1 MKKLIKF
8 TLVLLLA
15 TFIISCSTDEQ
26 FIKTSN
32 ERTGIQTNNPDLV
45 ITEQEYDWAF
55 RPNGF
60 GIRIPFY
67 NDGTYRVEYKAKTF
81 GGTEMD
87 TVFTYSCPIANIA
100 QQMADG
106 STDFVV
112 NKEEDGFVNGSGGYN
127 FEGMLS
133 ITTFQNGLPVGEVIK
148 QTFDVTPT
156 HTKLD
161 FNYLLENYYEEP
173 FMAIPA
179 RTADMYTN
187 RAVVRSGKQVV
198 VIEVNPNLLINES
211 NYENNISTLPIN
223 VTITGT
229 DNNFLGTAVLDLSA
243 LAENQTIPPS
253 DLRAPRSRNKG
264 KTYVALDWNCPYHA
278 HRPTPESEPI
288 YVKHYFTVKRNGVA
302 IATNLEHSEFTD
314 VINGNPQTINYT
326 ITTTTGLGESVQ
338 ASIIVTR

>member
-1 MKKLIKF
+1 MKKL
-8 TLVLLLA
+8 LLIPILLML
-15 TFIISCSTDEQ
+15 ISCSVDEQ
-26 FIKTSN
+26 VLKQEARI
-32 ERTGIQTNNPDLV
+32 GIQTNTPDLIIV
-45 ITEQEYDWAF
+45 EKEFDWAF

-81 GGTEMD
+81 GGTELD

-100 QQMADG
+100 EQRADG
-106 STDFVV
+106 TTDFVV
-112 NKEEDGFVNGSGGYN
+112 NKEEDGFQNGSGGYD

-148 QTFDVTPT
+148 QTFDVAPT

-161 FNYLLENYYEEP
+161 FNYLLETNYEEP

-198 VIEVNPNLLINES
+198 VIQVNPNLLINES
-211 NYENNISTLPIN
+211 NYDNNVSTLPIN

-229 DNNFLGTAVLDLSA
+229 DNNLLGTAVVDESA
-243 LAENQTIPPS
+243 IAENQTIPPS
-253 DLRAPRSRNKG
+253 ELTATRSRVRG
-264 KTYVALDWNCPYHA
+264 RTHVFLDFHCPYHA
-278 HRPTPESEPI
+278 PI
-288 YVKHYFTVKRNGVA
+288 YANHHFTIKRNGVV
-302 IATNLEHSEFTD
+302 IADNLEHSEFTD
-314 VINGNPQTINYT
+314 VMNGNPQTVTYE
-326 ITTTTGLGESVQ
+326 ITTTVIGLGESVPTL
-338 ASIIVTR
+338 ITVTR